1 MDKTIANTI
10 EHLKKEY
17 AGLQLGRSSATLVE
31 DIMVE
36 SYGSK
41 MNLKSVANISCP
53 DAKTIKI
60 EPWDQ
65 SLLQAIEKAIQESK
79 IGINPQNM
87 GDNIFLPIPPM
98 TEDRR
103 KQVAKLVHELGEQ
116 AKIAVRSARQDEMK
130 SIKQEKEEDLIS
142 EDEQKQAEKE
152 VQNKVD
158 IANKTIEELV
168 KNKEKEVL
176 SI

>member
-17 AGLQLGRSSATLVE
+17 AGLQLGRSSVALVE

-65 SLLQAIEKAIQESK
+65 S
-79 IGINPQNM
+79 
-87 GDNIFLPIPPM
+87 
-98 TEDRR
+98 
-103 KQVAKLVHELGEQ
+103 
-116 AKIAVRSARQDEMK
+116 
-130 SIKQEKEEDLIS
+130 
-142 EDEQKQAEKE
+142 
-152 VQNKVD
+152 
-158 IANKTIEELV
+158 
-168 KNKEKEVL
+168 
-176 SI
+176 